1 MQGSRYVGRRGSGE
15 PTVASFRP
23 RRPHPT
29 LAMWMNAEDAFVVAV
44 VVGGFHLLY
53 YPGNLVAFPAVT
65 LHDMSIRRFLKP
77 ADAFPSPKRARPHND
92 SSSESDVEVSAVQF
106 EEEVAQSSGA
116 QSSDESEVELLST
129 ADSLGKTL
137 SSKQSFRSRKS
148 SLSTSSKQSCD
159 FVRSGVLVEWNSFD
173 TTAKAKACFAFCVKS
188 MTRPPIAHR
197 GKVLHALDYGSRASS
212 GMKNHRSIES
222 ASRWKCRANSQT

>member
-65 LHDMSIRRFLKP
+65 LHDMSIRRFLKS
-77 ADAFPSPKRARPHND
+77 AVALPSPRPHND
-92 SSSESDVEVSAVQF
+92 SSSESDVEVSAVEF

-137 SSKQSFRSRKS
+137 SSKQSFPSRKS

-159 FVRSGVLVEWNSFD
+159 FVRS
-173 TTAKAKACFAFCVKS
+173 AP
-188 MTRPPIAHR
+188 RPQGR
-197 GKVLHALDYGSRASS
+197 R
-212 GMKNHRSIES
+212 N
-222 ASRWKCRANSQT
+222 